1 MPISFIPYQK
11 EYAEQIKILAA
22 LLEGELHPARDPGSQ
37 TTSPY
42 PRLTGT
48 FQRRPVGVEIAQETT
63 KAGSD
68 PLSTDKY
75 LLIHMRCSCSLEM
88 KIGPKNRLGWLDRLI
103 WWRHICTGNKIIDD
117 TYAIT
122 SAERLRSRRLLSHKK
137 IKSLLLQ
144 LSSFHSLQ
152 LTERNLC
159 LRRPITSHQTFVARN
174 LAATLQQL
182 ARLARLCEN
191 LA

>member
-1 MPISFIPYQK
+1 MPIPFIPYQK
-11 EYAEQIKILAA
+11 EYADQIKILAA
-22 LLEGELHPARDPGSQ
+22 LLEGELHPASGPGSQ
-37 TTSPY
+37 TSSPY

-48 FQRRPVGVEIAQETT
+48 FQRRPVEIEIAQQTT

-88 KIGPKNRLGWLDRLI
+88 NIGPKNRLGWLDRLI

-117 TYAIT
+117 MYAIT

-137 IKSLLLQ
+137 IKNLLLQ
-144 LSSFHSLQ
+144 LGPFHSLQ
-152 LTERNLC
+152 LTEQNLYLHC
-159 LRRPITSHQTFVARN
+159 LITSHQILVARN

-182 ARLARLCEN
+182 SRLARLCEN